1 MPIRNT
7 TERWGHLS
15 IALHWVTVV
24 LILSLVTVGF
34 VMEDLPNTP
43 FKRDVYL
50 LHKSFGLTVL
60 ALTALRLGWRFVQ
73 PTPALPDGMPAWQRW
88 AAHGG
93 HLGLYALMIAIPASG
108 WAYNWAS
115 NFATPYFGWTLL
127 ERAGAVDRELKAIA
141 GVVHEWGVY
150 ALLALL
156 VAHAGAAFYHHYQLK
171 DAVLRRMAPWVK
183 PAA

>member
-15 IALHWVTVV
+15 IALHWITVL
-24 LILSLVTVGF
+24 LILSLVVVGF
-34 VMEDLPNTP
+34 VMQELPNTP

-60 ALTALRLGWRFVQ
+60 FLTAARLLWRLMQ
-73 PTPALPDGMPAWQRW
+73 PTPTLPSGMPGWQRW
-88 AAHGG
+88 AARGG
-93 HLGLYALMIAIPASG
+93 HFGLYALLVLIPASG
-108 WAYNWAS
+108 WAYNYAS
-115 NFATPYFGWTLL
+115 NFVTPYFGWTLMAK
-127 ERAGAVDRELKAIA
+127 AGAVDAVMKANTKL
-141 GVVHEWGVY
+141 VHEWGVY

-156 VAHAGAAFYHHYQLK
+156 LAHAGAAFYHHYQLK
-171 DAVLRRMAPWVK
+171 DRVLNRMAPWFK

>member
-1 MPIRNT
+1 MPIHNT

-15 IALHWVTVV
+15 IALHWLTVV
-24 LILSLVTVGF
+24 MILSLVTVGF

-88 AAHGG
+88 A
-93 HLGLYALMIAIPASG
+93 
-108 WAYNWAS
+108 
-115 NFATPYFGWTLL
+115 
-127 ERAGAVDRELKAIA
+127 
-141 GVVHEWGVY
+141 
-150 ALLALL
+150 
-156 VAHAGAAFYHHYQLK
+156 
-171 DAVLRRMAPWVK
+171 
-183 PAA
+183 

>member
-15 IALHWVTVV
+15 IALHWVTVL
-24 LILSLVTVGF
+24 LILSLVVVGF

-43 FKRDVYL
+43 LKRDVYA

-60 ALTALRLGWRFVQ
+60 LLTALRLGWRLVQ
-73 PTPALPDGMPAWQRW
+73 PTPALPAGMPGWQRA
-88 AAHGG
+88 AAHAG
-93 HLGLYALMIAIPASG
+93 HLGLYGLLVLIPASG
-108 WAYNWAS
+108 WTYNWAS
-115 NFATPYFGWTLL
+115 NFSTPFFGWTLMD
-127 ERAGAVDRELKAIA
+127 RAGAVDAALKANA
-141 GVVHEWGVY
+141 KLVHEWGVY

-171 DAVLRRMAPWVK
+171 DRVLARMAPWMK
-183 PAA
+183 PAP

>member
-7 TERWGHLS
+7 TERWGHVS
-15 IALHWVTVV
+15 IGLHWVTAV
-24 LILSLVTVGF
+24 LVLSLVAVGF
-34 VMEDLPNTP
+34 LMQELPNTP
-43 FKRDVYL
+43 MKRDVYA

-73 PTPALPDGMPAWQRW
+73 PTPALPSALPPWQQW
-88 AAHGG
+88 AARLG
-93 HLGLYALMIAIPASG
+93 HFGLYVLLIAIPASG

-127 ERAGAVDRELKAIA
+127 DKAGAVDRELKATA
-141 GVVHEWGVY
+141 HLVHEWGVY

-156 VAHAGAAFYHHYQLK
+156 VAHAGAAFWHHYQLK
-171 DAVLRRMAPWVK
+171 DRVLSRMAPWVK
-183 PAA
+183 PGA

>member
-1 MPIRNT
+1 
-7 TERWGHLS
+7 
-15 IALHWVTVV
+15 
-24 LILSLVTVGF
+24 
-34 VMEDLPNTP
+34 
-43 FKRDVYL
+43 
-50 LHKSFGLTVL
+50 
-60 ALTALRLGWRFVQ
+60 
-73 PTPALPDGMPAWQRW
+73 MPAWQRW
-88 AAHGG
+88 AARGG
-93 HLGLYALMIAIPASG
+93 HLGLYGLMIAIPASG
-108 WAYNWAS
+108 WTYNWAS

-171 DAVLRRMAPWVK
+171 DAVLRRMAPWIK

>member
-1 MPIRNT
+1 MPIHNT

-15 IALHWVTVV
+15 IALHWLTVV
-24 LILSLVTVGF
+24 MILSLVTVGF
-34 VMEDLPNTP
+34 VMEDLPNT
-43 FKRDVYL
+43 
-50 LHKSFGLTVL
+50 
-60 ALTALRLGWRFVQ
+60 Q

-93 HLGLYALMIAIPASG
+93 HLGLYGLMIAIPASG

-115 NFATPYFGWTLL
+115 NFATPYFGWTLMA
-127 ERAGAVDRELKAIA
+127 RAGAVDRELKAIA
-141 GVVHEWGVY
+141 GAVHEWGVY

-171 DAVLRRMAPWVK
+171 DAVLRRMAPWLK

>member
-15 IALHWVTVV
+15 IALHWITVAV
-24 LILSLVTVGF
+24 ILSLVVVGF

-60 ALTALRLGWRFVQ
+60 ALTALRLGWRLVQ
-73 PTPALPDGMPAWQRW
+73 PTPALPEGMPAWQRW

-93 HLGLYALMIAIPASG
+93 HLGLYGLMIAIPASG

-115 NFATPYFGWTLL
+115 NFATPYFGWTLM

-171 DAVLRRMAPWVK
+171 DTVLRRMAPWLK

>member
-34 VMEDLPNTP
+34 VMDLM
-43 FKRDVYL
+43 
-50 LHKSFGLTVL
+50 HKSFGLTVL

-73 PTPALPDGMPAWQRW
+73 PTPALPDGTPVWQRW
-88 AAHGG
+88 AARGG
-93 HLGLYALMIAIPASG
+93 HLGLYGLMIAIPASG

-127 ERAGAVDRELKAIA
+127 DRAGAVDRELKAIA

-171 DAVLRRMAPWVK
+171 DAVLRRMAPWIK